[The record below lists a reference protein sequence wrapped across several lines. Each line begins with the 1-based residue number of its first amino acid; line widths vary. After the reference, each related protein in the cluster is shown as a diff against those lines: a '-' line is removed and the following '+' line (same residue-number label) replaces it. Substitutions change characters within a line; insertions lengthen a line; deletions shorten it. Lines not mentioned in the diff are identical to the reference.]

1 LDYPISDFYSE
12 PACEAVDKSISSQD
26 YKVFLRELRSA
37 RRRSGLTQVD
47 LAARLGETQSFISKC
62 ERGERRLDIME
73 LRAFCRAFGVALPM
87 FVQRLDRVLTPAPVP
102 GRRPQ

>member
-1 LDYPISDFYSE
+1 
-12 PACEAVDKSISSQD
+12 VDKSITSQD

-62 ERGERRLDIME
+62 ERGERRLDIVE
-73 LRAFCRAFGVALPM
+73 LRSFCRAFGVALPT
-87 FVQRLDRVLTPAPVP
+87 FVQRLDRALAAGPAPSS
-102 GRRPQ
+102 RPR